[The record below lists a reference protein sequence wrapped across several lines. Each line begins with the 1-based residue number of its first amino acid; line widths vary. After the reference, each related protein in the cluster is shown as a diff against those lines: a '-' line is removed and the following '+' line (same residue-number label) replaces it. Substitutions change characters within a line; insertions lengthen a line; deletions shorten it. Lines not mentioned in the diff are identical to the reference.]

1 MARPKEGYELMS
13 YIDLALYYEKSK
25 DIDECNDYCE
35 KAIRMGYSGSYP
47 YKMLIINYVK
57 LKDYKNALRVCK
69 IILKRK
75 KIFSKQTWE
84 DISDYATRKK
94 QYILS
99 KLR

>member
-1 MARPKEGYELMS
+1 MS

-25 DIDECNDYCE
+25 DIDNCNDYCE

-57 LKDYKNALRVCK
+57 LKDYKNALRVCNLV
-69 IILKRK
+69 LKRK
-75 KIFSKQTWE
+75 KIFSKQAWE
-84 DISDYATRKK
+84 SICDYAVKRR

-99 KLR
+99 KLK